1 MHSFE
6 FCNPTRVIFGRGTV
20 QQVGLAVA
28 REGAHKVLL
37 IAGGGSIRENGV
49 YQAVTQSL
57 SVSGINVVEAWGVRP
72 NPELAL
78 AQQLVQIAREQQ
90 VDLSLIHISEPTRLG
105 MISYAVFCLKKK

>member
-20 QQVGLAVA
+20 QQVGPAIA

-49 YQAVTQSL
+49 YQAVSQSL
-57 SVSGINVVEAWGVRP
+57 SVQGIDVVEAWGVQP
-72 NPELAL
+72 NPELAFAL
-78 AQQLVQIAREQQ
+78 QLVQIARERQ
-90 VDLSLIHISEPTRLG
+90 VDGVL
-105 MISYAVFCLKKK
+105 AVGGGSVIDTAKCVAAGDL